1 MSLSLKPGFSFG
13 GHLQRLYPEENLS
26 RETVFLENS
35 DEYWMTQAL
44 SKSMEN
50 GCAANPNPSVGCVV
64 VSNNNIISSGCTE
77 IWGGKHAERVAF
89 ECLKEGELAGTTVY
103 VTLEPCTH
111 VGKQPPCVELFRNK
125 GIAKVIIA
133 TEDPNPIVSGKG
145 IQQLKEMGIECKV
158 GVLKTEVQA
167 WLSPFF
173 IQQLNKRPF
182 IALKWAQ
189 SLDGCFADDH
199 DGWQWIS
206 GIQSRKY
213 THWLRQKYDAILI
226 GVGTLL
232 NDFPSLDVREIQNQY
247 KRNPLKIIYDPF
259 GKIFRCTEQEQ
270 EKLNEKSFKMGIK
283 QIILINSRI
292 LLDEQEK
299 NSKWFQ
305 SLKNN
310 KNFLLQKLKD
320 KSENKVTGIIVES
333 LKGKEIDE
341 FFGRPLQSIFIE
353 GGPRLLSVFLQ
364 EKMYDV
370 LHVFIAPFFLGGEK
384 HKLFSNKQRTIVPYF
399 FRDVS
404 QVERMKIVLQEKL
417 GNDILLEMV
426 QEY

>member
-13 GHLQRLYPEENLS
+13 GVLQKLYPEENLT
-26 RETVFLENS
+26 RQEIILENS
-35 DEYWMTQAL
+35 DEYWMAQAL

-64 VSNNNIISSGCTE
+64 VLNNKIISSGCTE
-77 IWGGKHAERVAF
+77 RWGGKHAERVAF
-89 ECLKEGELAGTTVY
+89 ESLKVGDLEGTTVY

-111 VGKQPPCVELFRNK
+111 VGKQPPCVELFRNR
-125 GIAKVIIA
+125 GISKVVIGS
-133 TEDPNPIVSGKG
+133 EDPNPIVSGNG

-173 IQQLNKRPF
+173 IQQRNHRPL

-206 GIQSRKY
+206 GIHSRKY

-247 KRNPLKIIYDPF
+247 KRDPLKIIYDPF
-259 GKIFRCTEQEQ
+259 GKIFQCTEQEQ
-270 EKLNEKSFKMGIK
+270 AILTEKTFKLGTK
-283 QIILINSRI
+283 QIILIGTQV
-292 LLDEQEK
+292 LLDEKEK
-299 NSKWFQ
+299 NNKWFQ
-305 SLKNN
+305 FLKNN
-310 KNFLLQKLKD
+310 ENFILQKIND
-320 KSENKVTGIIVES
+320 NSENKMTNIIVES
-333 LKGKEIDE
+333 LKCKEIDE
-341 FFGRPLQSIFIE
+341 FLGRPLQSILIE
-353 GGPRLLSVFLQ
+353 GGPRLLSLFLQ
-364 EKMYDV
+364 EKNYDV

-384 HKLFSNKQRTIVPYF
+384 NKLFSKKQRALIPYI

-404 QVERMKIVLQEKL
+404 KVERMKIVVQERL

-426 QEY
+426 QEN